1 MVCVPLHRHPLHAM
15 ATTGFGSWMAHVSL
29 GLGDPSQSYWLARQE
44 ASHRKSCSSLIRVAQ
59 SCLPLH
65 ERAWLRVTSLSFGLC
80 PAWAC
85 HGSQL
90 GPAERAAQTEQD
102 CASRVDQ
109 HYILRHGHIALGLL
123 SHLGSHTI
131 EAPGGRP
138 GATNLQP
145 PMRPHTCRVATIR
158 SWPQDLLV
166 TEPFELQRG
175 ST

>member
-29 GLGDPSQSYWLARQE
+29 GLGDPSQSYWLARQK
-44 ASHRKSCSSLIRVAQ
+44 ASHQKSCSSLIRVAQ

-80 PAWAC
+80 PAMGPSWAPPNVLLK
-85 HGSQL
+85 S
-90 GPAERAAQTEQD
+90 
-102 CASRVDQ
+102 SRTARLAYYY
-109 HYILRHGHIALGLL
+109 YILRHGHIALGLL

-158 SWPQDLLV
+158 SWPQDLLA

-175 ST
+175 SI